1 MQNKHSKS
9 FTLIELLVVVALIAL
24 LASIVVVSLQD
35 VRAKARDARRKQDIV
50 QIMKALEMYYVD
62 QRI

>member
-24 LASIVVVSLQD
+24 LASIVVVSLND

-50 QIMKALEMYYVD
+50 QIMKALEMYYID